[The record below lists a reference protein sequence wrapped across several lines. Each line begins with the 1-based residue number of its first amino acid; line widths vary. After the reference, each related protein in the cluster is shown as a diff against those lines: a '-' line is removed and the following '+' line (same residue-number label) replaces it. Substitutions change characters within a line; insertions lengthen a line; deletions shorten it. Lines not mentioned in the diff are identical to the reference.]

1 MAPTMRN
8 GSAPL
13 ATASGNGASIG
24 SSERSCSQAKK
35 RTNARRRSVT
45 WSRIVPHSIGYRAS
59 IASRTDRCVTAPSTF
74 SSTSPSTRANV
85 RKCGGRTILITT
97 QPPLPCPLLQKR
109 RGRRDPASFQCL
121 GFDREYRRK
130 IPNYGYPVI
139 AGICGAIHLAASG
152 AEVDSARIERI
163 DRHSIAQYVDVA
175 IALRQAFRERLPF
188 IAAGAAAINAELS
201 IKREM
206 LRVTLDR
213 HHVNGIRLVR
223 MNVNRKSEISRQ
235 IAADF
240 VPRITGVIATHHI
253 PVFLHEEHTGPGTVH
268 GDAMNAVADLGRR
281 VGNVLRLEP
290 AIDRLPGF
298 AVVVTAILACGRNR
312 NEDAIGIARI
322 QNNRVQAHSAR
333 AGLPLGARRM
343 AAQPGQFVPG
353 LAAVGG
359 AEDCSILNAG
369 IDSLGIGERGLQVPD
384 AFEFPRMLRPVVPL
398 VRGERLATRRRS
410 VVDKL
415 V

>member
-45 WSRIVPHSIGYRAS
+45 WSRIVPHSIGYLAS

-74 SSTSPSTRANV
+74 SCTSPSTRANV
-85 RKCGGRTILITT
+85 RKCGGRIILITT

-163 DRHSIAQYVDVA
+163 DGHRVAQDVHVA

-188 IAAGAAAINAELS
+188 IAAGAAAINAQLS

-223 MNVNRKSEISRQ
+223 MNVDGEAKVSRQ

-240 VPRITGVIATHHI
+240 VPRITGVVTAHHI
-253 PVFLHEEHTGPGTVH
+253 PVFLHEEDTGPGTVH
-268 GDAMNAVADLGRR
+268 GDAMNAVADLRRR

-290 AIDRLPGF
+290 AIDWL
-298 AVVVTAILACGRNR
+298 
-312 NEDAIGIARI
+312 
-322 QNNRVQAHSAR
+322 
-333 AGLPLGARRM
+333 
-343 AAQPGQFVPG
+343 PG
-353 LAAVGG
+353 LAAIVT
-359 AEDCSILNAG
+359 AKRP
-369 IDSLGIGERGLQVPD
+369 RGRDGDEYAVRIAWIQND
-384 AFEFPRMLRPVVPL
+384 RMQ
-398 VRGERLATRRRS
+398 AHS
-410 VVDKL
+410 
-415 V
+415 